1 MNNRKTTYS
10 TFAVLF
16 YINKQKVKKNG
27 LCSLMGRISINTEVA
42 QFSAKMDIDPALWDA
57 KRYRLKG
64 KDREVQKINCA
75 IEKLT
80 ADIHSYYDEILSEQG
95 YITAELVKNAI
106 SGIGT
111 RKRNLLELYQEYIE
125 ELSKQVGLTRS
136 YGTLHNHHSS
146 YNRLKKFIRKYYN
159 ADDIALRQLD
169 YSFIEKYDSYMRADL
184 KRSLSTIEGFTV
196 MLKTIVKRAIAQ
208 GTIHKNPFSGYF
220 PEKAIK
226 KHRHLEADELKRLM
240 SIPIQEKFLCY
251 VRDLFVFSS
260 FTGISYIDLRNLR
273 EDHFY
278 RTEDGKLWVRFNRQ
292 KTKSECI
299 IQVLDLPQQI
309 MDKYKEQR
317 VDDRIFKVPAR
328 SALTANFKK
337 LAERCDID
345 KRITFHMARHNF
357 GSLITLSQGVPLE
370 SVCKMMGHKDI
381 STTQLYAKLTRQKVN
396 EDIKRISTSI
406 KAKYEIPEWNRD
418 SDNVKNIHYGQR
430 EQNNQYSD

>member
-27 LCSLMGRISINTEVA
+27 LCPLMGRISINTEVA

-184 KRSLSTIEGFTV
+184 KGE
-196 MLKTIVKRAIAQ
+196 
-208 GTIHKNPFSGYF
+208 
-220 PEKAIK
+220 
-226 KHRHLEADELKRLM
+226 
-240 SIPIQEKFLCY
+240 
-251 VRDLFVFSS
+251 
-260 FTGISYIDLRNLR
+260 
-273 EDHFY
+273 
-278 RTEDGKLWVRFNRQ
+278 
-292 KTKSECI
+292 
-299 IQVLDLPQQI
+299 
-309 MDKYKEQR
+309 
-317 VDDRIFKVPAR
+317 
-328 SALTANFKK
+328 
-337 LAERCDID
+337 
-345 KRITFHMARHNF
+345 
-357 GSLITLSQGVPLE
+357 
-370 SVCKMMGHKDI
+370 
-381 STTQLYAKLTRQKVN
+381 
-396 EDIKRISTSI
+396 
-406 KAKYEIPEWNRD
+406 
-418 SDNVKNIHYGQR
+418 
-430 EQNNQYSD
+430 